1 MISFNQIP
9 INIRTPGQYIEFDN
23 SRAVQGLPAI
33 QHKILVLGQRLATG
47 TVLAGVPTRIIS
59 AAQAQDAFGFGSML
73 AHMIAALKAANSLT
87 ECWAIALNDN
97 GAGVLATYTITVTG
111 PATESGT
118 INLYV
123 GGRQVQVAVTNGD
136 TANAVAAAINVAMN
150 AVNADLPVTS
160 GVAAAVVTLTAR
172 HKGEIG
178 NYIDVRANYF
188 FGERTPKGIVL
199 VIAAGVAGTS
209 NPDVA
214 TAIAALGAEQYHTWI
229 FPYTDAANL
238 TKLETE
244 LALRWGPMVQKE
256 GHAFSAVSG
265 SQATMDTLGA
275 GRNSQFVTIMGSGK
289 SPTPPWEWAA
299 VVGAVDAFEPDPAR
313 PRQTLSLPGM
323 KPPAE
328 ADRSTRAERDIL
340 LHDGIATFIVDSGGS
355 VLIER
360 LVTEFQTNAFGV
372 EDISYLDVET
382 MRTLAF
388 LRFSVRARIALKYP
402 RCKLANDGTRFGPG
416 QAIVTPRGIR
426 AELLALFRQW
436 EEAGLAEGFDQFNKE
451 LIVERNATDPN
462 RVDAVIPPDV
472 INQFRVF
479 AGQVQFRL

>member
-1 MISFNQIP
+1 MISFNLIP

-33 QHKILVLGQRLATG
+33 QHKILVIGTRLATG
-47 TVLAGVPTRIIS
+47 SVLQAVPTRIIS

-73 AHMIAALKAANSLT
+73 AHMLAALKSANSLT
-87 ECWAIALNDN
+87 ECWAVALDEN
-97 GAGVLATYTITVTG
+97 GAGVKATYTINVTG

-118 INLYV
+118 INLYI
-123 GGRQVQVAVTNGD
+123 GGRQVQVAVTSGD
-136 TANAVAAAINVAMN
+136 TANTVATAINAAVN
-150 AVNADLPVTS
+150 AVNADLDVTS
-160 GVAAAVVTLTAR
+160 GVVTNVVTLTAR
-172 HKGEIG
+172 HKGETG

-199 VIAAGVAGTS
+199 VIAAGAAGTA
-209 NPDVA
+209 NPVLS

-229 FPYTDAANL
+229 VPYTDAANL
-238 TKLETE
+238 TLLEAE
-244 LALRWGPMVQKE
+244 LTSRWGPMVQKE
-256 GHAFSAVSG
+256 GHAFSGVSG
-265 SQATMDTLGA
+265 TQGVMDALGA
-275 GRNSQFVTIMGSGK
+275 SRNSAFVTLMGSGK

-299 VVGAVDAFEPDPAR
+299 VTGAVDAFEPDPAR
-313 PRQTLSLPGM
+313 PRQTLSLPGI
-323 KPPAE
+323 KAPAE
-328 ADRSTRAERDIL
+328 ADRATRAERNIL
-340 LHDGIATFIVDSGGS
+340 LNDGIATFTVDAGGG

-360 LVTEFQTNAFGV
+360 LVTEYQLNAFGV
-372 EDISYLDVET
+372 DDVSFLDVET
-382 MRTLAF
+382 LRTLAY
-388 LRFSVRARIALKYP
+388 LRFSVRARIAQKYP

-416 QAIVTPRGIR
+416 QAIVTPRAIK

-436 EEAGLAEGFDQFNKE
+436 EEAGLAEGFEQFKRE
-451 LIVERNATDPN
+451 LVVERNATDAN